1 MRCGLLSL
9 PALKHLN
16 AGCYQDTLA
25 PTVFFL
31 SRDGSQ
37 FDGMLRDSDNLN
49 FLGQIQ
55 AEKILFV
62 G

>member
-49 FLGQIQ
+49 FFGRIQ
-55 AEKILFV
+55 AE
-62 G
+62 